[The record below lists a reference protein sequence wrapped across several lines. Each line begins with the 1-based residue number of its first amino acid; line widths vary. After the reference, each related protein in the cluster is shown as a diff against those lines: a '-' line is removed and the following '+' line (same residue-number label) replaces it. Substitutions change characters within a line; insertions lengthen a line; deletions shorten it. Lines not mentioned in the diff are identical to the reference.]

1 MRVAARGFTLIEMLV
16 TVVILAVLA
25 SVLVL
30 SVGAGDEEQR
40 LRREV
45 ERLQARI
52 VYACERAEL
61 TGREVGL
68 HLRAGGYAFS
78 AMQGEGWRFIE
89 DDPALKRTQL
99 ATSITLSAD
108 DEALVESFAEQPQF
122 LCFASGEA
130 TPLTIELAA
139 GPRASHWRIDI
150 AFDGH
155 TRLQQRN
162 IDDRDWRAVERG
174 RR

>member
-61 TGREVGL
+61 TGREIGL

-78 AMQGEGWRFIE
+78 ALQGEGWQFID
-89 DDPALKRTQL
+89 DDPALKRAEL
-99 ATSITLSAD
+99 AKAITLSAGE
-108 DEALVESFAEQPQF
+108 EALADAFAEQPQF
-122 LCFASGEA
+122 LCFASGET
-130 TPLTIELAA
+130 TPLVIEFAA
-139 GPRASHWRIDI
+139 GPRASRWRIDI
-150 AFDGH
+150 AFDGR
-155 TRLQQRN
+155 TSVQQRGSE
-162 IDDRDWRAVERG
+162 DRDWRTVERA
-174 RR
+174 RP

>member
-78 AMQGEGWRFIE
+78 ARQGEGWRFIE

-99 ATSITLSAD
+99 ALSLIHIS
-108 DEALVESFAEQPQF
+108 EP
-122 LCFASGEA
+122 
-130 TPLTIELAA
+130 
-139 GPRASHWRIDI
+139 
-150 AFDGH
+150 
-155 TRLQQRN
+155 TRPY
-162 IDDRDWRAVERG
+162 
-174 RR
+174 

>member
-40 LRREV
+40 LQREI

-61 TGREVGL
+61 TGRDIGL
-68 HLRAGGYAFS
+68 HLRERGYAFS
-78 AMQGEGWRFIE
+78 AAQAEGWRFIE
-89 DDPALKRTQL
+89 DDAALKRTALPEAMRL
-99 ATSITLSAD
+99 AAD
-108 DEALVESFAEQPQF
+108 DEALAENFVEKPQL

-130 TPLTIELAA
+130 TPMQIELAA
-139 GPRASHWRIDI
+139 GTRATRWRIDLG
-150 AFDGH
+150 FDGR
-155 TRLQQRN
+155 TTLQRRGR
-162 IDDRDWRAVERG
+162 DDRDWRAVG
-174 RR
+174 RAQ

>member
-108 DEALVESFAEQPQF
+108 DEALVESFAEQPNW
-122 LCFASGEA
+122 G
-130 TPLTIELAA
+130 LTA
-139 GPRASHWRIDI
+139 
-150 AFDGH
+150 
-155 TRLQQRN
+155 
-162 IDDRDWRAVERG
+162 
-174 RR
+174 